1 MKECHAAVCQL
12 LLDEWERLCIE
23 GRNPFIDTLNS
34 ANKDSVGEFGADMA
48 LGTLKIVI
56 SQLISS
62 EAGLYAFLEL
72 QKYHQSS
79 FAQEVNTWMHEDEN
93 NAN

>member
-1 MKECHAAVCQL
+1 MEECHATVCQL
-12 LLDEWERLCIE
+12 LIDEWERLCAE

-34 ANKDSVGEFGADMA
+34 ANKSSAGDFGVDMA
-48 LGTLKIVI
+48 LGTLRIVI

-62 EAGLYAFLEL
+62 EAGLYAFFEL

-79 FAQEVNTWMHEDEN
+79 FAQEVNTWMCEDEN